1 MLTAPARWLLLI
13 HQIPPRPAYLRVKV
27 GRRLLVFLGN
37 RQFET
42 PELGE
47 SVPYQIFSFAE
58 VFRIESVATRT
69 GPREVLLGQGPGMAF
84 ERNVDLAHARQD
96 VAHVLK
102 MKGGEKR

>member
-1 MLTAPARWLLLI
+1 MTGRIEMITRGGLQPGSPSTTVTPSPEDL
-13 HQIPPRPAYLRVKV
+13 KV

-58 VFRIESVATRT
+58 VFRI
-69 GPREVLLGQGPGMAF
+69 
-84 ERNVDLAHARQD
+84 
-96 VAHVLK
+96 
-102 MKGGEKR
+102 